1 MDTTCLTDLRRQ
13 DVRRTTGRNGLDY
26 VETGDDPVTLVAY
39 FLGKL
44 PPELSADAPDLP
56 RHLAIDGG
64 DVITGLK
71 ILDVDPH
78 ADPDLERDDFL
89 LIRLDRE
96 GDRSRYTL
104 RLVDVEGIDPHYASA
119 DFSFRIDCAS
129 DLDCKPV
136 CDCGLKRWTSRAPT
150 TWPRT
155 TRACAS

>member
-13 DVRRTTGRNGLDY
+13 AVRQATGRNGLDY

-44 PPELSADAPDLP
+44 PPELIIDAPDLP

-78 ADPDLERDDFL
+78 VDPD
-89 LIRLDRE
+89 
-96 GDRSRYTL
+96 
-104 RLVDVEGIDPHYASA
+104 P
-119 DFSFRIDCAS
+119 
-129 DLDCKPV
+129 
-136 CDCGLKRWTSRAPT
+136 
-150 TWPRT
+150 
-155 TRACAS
+155 